1 MRLLVGIN
9 GSAFEPGVNLVAQL
23 ATSELDALGR
33 VKLRHK
39 DGEPLCPEMFG
50 HATKILDA
58 EALAKTKNSMNQ
70 DYVHGPLY

>member
-1 MRLLVGIN
+1 
-9 GSAFEPGVNLVAQL
+9 
-23 ATSELDALGR
+23 
-33 VKLRHK
+33 
-39 DGEPLCPEMFG
+39 MFR

>member
-33 VKLRHK
+33 AIIYLTPPGERVN
-39 DGEPLCPEMFG
+39 DGG
-50 HATKILDA
+50 AR
-58 EALAKTKNSMNQ
+58 
-70 DYVHGPLY
+70 